1 MTALALGTMIVAEV
15 FLFPM
20 RGLSALERREDGLDW
35 EGCSDSEPLEALDD
49 ELDMVCDKLGRL
61 SEE

>member
-1 MTALALGTMIVAEV
+1 MIVAEPC
-15 FLFPM
+15 LSPIL
-20 RGLSALERREDGLDW
+20 GLSVLERREDGLDW